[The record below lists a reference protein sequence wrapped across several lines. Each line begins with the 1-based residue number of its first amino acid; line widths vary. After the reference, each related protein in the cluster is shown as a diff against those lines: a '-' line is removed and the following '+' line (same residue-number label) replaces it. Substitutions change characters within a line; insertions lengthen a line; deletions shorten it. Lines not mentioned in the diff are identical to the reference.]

1 VFRKII
7 IGKGKAV
14 TSEYTTRGGA
24 ISVDRGWFVLLGEKR
39 KEEKTYLSH
48 FSLEFLHGS

>member
-1 VFRKII
+1 VLVVCFRKII

-24 ISVDRGWFVLLGEKR
+24 ISVDRGWFVFLGEKKKER
-39 KEEKTYLSH
+39 KKNIPMAL
-48 FSLEFLHGS
+48 